1 MTRSFEVT
9 KAAHFDAAHHFPTG
23 PDESPHRRMHG
34 HSFQVEAT
42 VRGARAGE
50 MGFVV
55 DLTELEAGL
64 KAAAAVLDH
73 SLLNDHPGLE
83 KPSLEALCAWFAE
96 RLAPQFPGLCR
107 IAVIRPTI
115 GERCELHFSSPE
127 V

>member
-1 MTRSFEVT
+1 
-9 KAAHFDAAHHFPTG
+9 
-23 PDESPHRRMHG
+23 
-34 HSFQVEAT
+34 

-83 KPSLEALCAWFAE
+83 KPSLEALCVWFAE

-115 GERCELHFSSPE
+115 GERCELRL
-127 V
+127 